1 MKVARSHKNWMLAS
15 LAVRVKIDAF
25 TKVLAACDKML
36 AELKAQQKAEY
47 SKWETCKADLDT
59 TEDKIWDGKVVK
71 RDLGSKHKDIGNTIE
86 TSTTDIEDL
95 TKEVAEGEVSLKE
108 AGENRKAEN
117 ALFQTSINDQHA
129 TVAILN
135 MALTRLQDFYKPST
149 KLVQVKSHAAPP
161 PKPSGP
167 EAVGYEKSA
176 SSGGVLGLLSMIIA
190 DAGRT
195 IDEMRGSEQA
205 SQADYAANVAATTGS
220 IEAGRE
226 AIAEKEKQLAQ
237 AKGEHSETEEAQL
250 ANDQSLSSLGELLTG
265 IHGQCDFVIKY
276 FDIRQKSRAEEMD
289 AIGEAK
295 SILSGANFA

>member
-1 MKVARSHKNWMLAS
+1 V
-15 LAVRVKIDAF
+15 
-25 TKVLAACDKML
+25 
-36 AELKAQQKAEY
+36 ELKAQQKAEY

-59 TEDKIWDGKVVK
+59 TEDKIWDAKVVK
-71 RDLGSKHKDIGNTIE
+71 RDLDSKHKDVANTIE
-86 TSTTDIEDL
+86 TLTKDIDDL
-95 TKEVAEGEVSLKE
+95 TNEVAEGEVSLKV

-129 TVAILN
+129 TITILN
-135 MALTRLQDFYKPST
+135 MALQRLQEFYKP

-167 EAVGYEKSA
+167 ESVGYEKSA
-176 SSGGVLGLLSMIIA
+176 SSGGVLQLLSMIIA

-195 IDEMRGSEQA
+195 VDEMRGSEQA

-226 AIAEKEKQLAQ
+226 AIAENEKQLAT
-237 AKGEHSETEEAQL
+237 AKGESSETEEAQL
-250 ANDQSLSSLGELLTG
+250 ANGQSLDNLGQLLNG

-289 AIGEAK
+289 AIEEAK
-295 SILSGANFA
+295 AILSGADFA